1 MRKLIIWLIS
11 IQFIAFVILMI
22 TLIYEF
28 CKRKNNKDKV
38 EEAKDINENKENK
51 KEEGKISNEKVYY
64 KKERMNIKK
73 IMRK

>member
-1 MRKLIIWLIS
+1 MFPFNYIPETINPSMRKLIIWLIS

-38 EEAKDINENKENK
+38 EEAKDINEKNKF
-51 KEEGKISNEKVYY
+51 
-64 KKERMNIKK
+64 
-73 IMRK
+73 